1 MPRIG
6 RSESRPARRE
16 AAALALALVAAAG
29 FGTARLASARRIC
42 CPRLQVVGI
51 PADVGARPARCTD
64 GDPFCDADG
73 AADAKCD
80 FRVRLC
86 FDGGPGEECDP
97 DDVKRM
103 SIVPT
108 RGLEALSASLD
119 ALKAAR
125 TPATLCT
132 QAASVPV
139 AVPRRKKGRLV
150 LKMHTA
156 RAGAR
161 LTFVCQLPRRS
172 SVFLTIATL
181 QHDIFNGTCATA
193 SCHDATAA
201 GGLDL
206 SEHASFA
213 NLVDVPPANPAAQA
227 AGRLRVVPRDPDQSF
242 LLAKLLGQLGPGE
255 GSRMPLV
262 GRPLSPAAID
272 LVRRWIA
279 AGAPGQLP
287 F

>member
-1 MPRIG
+1 M
-6 RSESRPARRE
+6 
-16 AAALALALVAAAG
+16 
-29 FGTARLASARRIC
+29 ARLASARRVC
-42 CPRLQVVGI
+42 RPRLQVVGI
-51 PADVGARPARCTD
+51 PADVGTRPARCTD
-64 GDPFCDADG
+64 GDPSCDADG
-73 AADAKCD
+73 AADGECD
-80 FRVRLC
+80 FRASLC

-103 SIVPT
+103 SIVPS

-125 TPATLCT
+125 TLATLCA

-139 AVPRRKKGRLV
+139 TAARRKKGRLV

-156 RAGAR
+156 RGGAR
-161 LTFVCQLPRRS
+161 FAFVCQLPRRG
-172 SVFLTIATL
+172 SVLLTIATL
-181 QHDIFNGTCATA
+181 QHDIFNATCATA

-213 NLVDVPPANPAAQA
+213 NLVDVPAANPAARA

-242 LLAKLLGQLGPGE
+242 LLAKLLG
-255 GSRMPLV
+255 
-262 GRPLSPAAID
+262 
-272 LVRRWIA
+272 
-279 AGAPGQLP
+279 
-287 F
+287 

>member
-42 CPRLQVVGI
+42 RPRLQVVGI
-51 PADVGARPARCTD
+51 PADVGTRPARCTD

-73 AADAKCD
+73 AADGKCD
-80 FRVRLC
+80 FRASLC

-119 ALKAAR
+119 ALKAAP

-139 AVPRRKKGRLV
+139 VASGRKRGRLV
-150 LKMHTA
+150 LRMHTA
-156 RAGAR
+156 RGRAR
-161 LTFVCQLPRRS
+161 LAFVCQLPRRS
-172 SVFLTIATL
+172 SGPTVANL
-181 QHDIFNGTCATA
+181 QDEIFSGTCATA
-193 SCHDATAA
+193 S
-201 GGLDL
+201 
-206 SEHASFA
+206 
-213 NLVDVPPANPAAQA
+213 
-227 AGRLRVVPRDPDQSF
+227 
-242 LLAKLLGQLGPGE
+242 
-255 GSRMPLV
+255 
-262 GRPLSPAAID
+262 
-272 LVRRWIA
+272 
-279 AGAPGQLP
+279 
-287 F
+287 

>member
-6 RSESRPARRE
+6 RGESTPPRRE
-16 AAALALALVAAAG
+16 AAALALALVTAAV

-42 CPRLQVVGI
+42 RPRLQVVRM
-51 PADVGARPARCTD
+51 PADAGTRPARCTD
-64 GDPFCDADG
+64 GDSSCDADD
-73 AADAKCD
+73 AADGKCD
-80 FRVRLC
+80 LRASLC

-119 ALKAAR
+119 ALKAAP

-132 QAASVPV
+132 QAARIPV
-139 AVPRRKKGRLV
+139 AAARRKKGRLV

-156 RAGAR
+156 RGGAR
-161 LTFVCQLPRRS
+161 LTFVCQPPRRG

-193 SCHDATAA
+193 S
-201 GGLDL
+201 
-206 SEHASFA
+206 
-213 NLVDVPPANPAAQA
+213 
-227 AGRLRVVPRDPDQSF
+227 
-242 LLAKLLGQLGPGE
+242 
-255 GSRMPLV
+255 
-262 GRPLSPAAID
+262 
-272 LVRRWIA
+272 
-279 AGAPGQLP
+279 
-287 F
+287 